1 MKKLLCVVSLV
12 LLVCFAYGLQ
22 QKETS
27 GVINVEGAKLH
38 YIIQGNGIPCL
49 VLGASPLYIRVFSQ
63 NLRQNLKF
71 IFLGLRHDAQSENSM
86 EINKITLDTYLNDIE
101 QARSTLGLEK
111 VAVLGH
117 SGHGLIALGYARKYP
132 QHTSHLI
139 MIGTPPVMNEEYSKA
154 TEEYWET
161 QASAERKLI
170 LKQNSEELT
179 EDELNKMTPMGR
191 FISTYVANAPMY
203 FYNPKYD
210 GSWIFK
216 DHIFNLDVLDHV
228 WGKVLSQNGLDK
240 VHGKIS
246 TPVFLALG
254 KYDFVVPY
262 YLWDDAMRGKLSNLS
277 NNLFEKSGHF
287 PMVEEREL
295 FDKKLTDWVKSHQLP
310 LSKSRGEK

>member
-1 MKKLLCVVSLV
+1 MRKLLCVVSLV

-49 VLGASPLYIRVFSQ
+49 VLGAPTLYPRMFSQ
-63 NLRQNLKF
+63 RLRQDLKL
-71 IFLGLRHDAQSENSM
+71 IFLGLRHDAQSESSM
-86 EINKITLDTYLNDIE
+86 EINKITFDTYLNDIE
-101 QARSTLGLEK
+101 QARKTLGLEK
-111 VAVLGH
+111 LAVLGH
-117 SGHGLIALGYARKYP
+117 SGNGLTALGYACKYP
-132 QHTSHLI
+132 QSTSHLI
-139 MIGTPPVMNEEYSKA
+139 MIGTPPVMNEEYSKV

-203 FYNPKYD
+203 FYDPKYD
-210 GSWIFK
+210 CSWVFK
-216 DHIFNLDVLDHV
+216 DHIFNLDVFDHV

-240 VHGKIS
+240 VQGKIS

-262 YLWDDAMRGKLSNLS
+262 YLWDDAIRGKLSNLS

-295 FDKKLTDWVKSHQLP
+295 FDQKLTDWVKSH
-310 LSKSRGEK
+310 

>member
-49 VLGASPLYIRVFSQ
+49 VLGVSPLYIRVFSQ

-101 QARSTLGLEK
+101 QARSTLGLKK

-117 SGHGLIALGYARKYP
+117 SGHGLMALGYARKYP
-132 QHTSHLI
+132 QNTSHLI
-139 MIGTPPVMNEEYSKA
+139 MIGTPPYMNEEFEKA
-154 TEEYWET
+154 VEENWEK
-161 QASAERKLI
+161 QSSDERKLI

-179 EDELNKMTPMGR
+179 EDKLNKMTPMER
-191 FISTYVANAPMY
+191 FISTYVANAPIY
-203 FYNPKYD
+203 FYDAKYD
-210 GSWIFK
+210 SAWIFEG
-216 DHIFNLDVLDHV
+216 FEYNLDILNYV
-228 WGKVLSQNGLDK
+228 WGKVLTENGLDK
-240 VHGKIS
+240 VQGKIS
-246 TPVFLALG
+246 PPAFLALG
-254 KYDFVVPY
+254 KYDFPY
-262 YLWDDAMRGKLSNLS
+262 SLWNPMRDKFSSLSY
-277 NNLFEKSGHF
+277 NLFEKSGHF
-287 PMVEEREL
+287 PMLEEQEL
-295 FDKKLTDWVKSHQLP
+295 FDQKLTDWVKSH
-310 LSKSRGEK
+310 